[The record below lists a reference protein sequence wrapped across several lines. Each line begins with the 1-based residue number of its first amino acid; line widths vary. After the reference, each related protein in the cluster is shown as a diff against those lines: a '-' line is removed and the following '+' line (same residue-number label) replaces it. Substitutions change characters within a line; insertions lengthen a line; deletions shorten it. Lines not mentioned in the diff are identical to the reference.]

1 MGWVGGLVYRMS
13 SNGGTSGGATNH
25 GNERLEQRNISQ
37 EAVDKAIESAKETGQ
52 VMTKIGKYGTPQN
65 IYNGANGLTVVSKR
79 RVEMRVRLLQRGGDG
94 ELCIQ
99 VQESTLFCKQRI
111 LRVY

>member
-13 SNGGTSGGATNH
+13 SNGGTSGGGGGATNH

-37 EAVDKAIESAKETGQ
+37 EDVDKAIESAKETGQ

-65 IYNGANGLTVVSKR
+65 IYNGANGLTVV
-79 RVEMRVRLLQRGGDG
+79 VETAGRNAGKIITAWWRW
-94 ELCIQ
+94 
-99 VQESTLFCKQRI
+99 
-111 LRVY
+111 

>member
-1 MGWVGGLVYRMS
+1 MGWVGGLVSCMS
-13 SNGGTSGGATNH
+13 SNGGTSGGGGGATNH

-65 IYNGANGLTVVSKR
+65 IYNGANGLTVV
-79 RVEMRVRLLQRGGDG
+79 VETAGRNAGKIITAWWRW
-94 ELCIQ
+94 
-99 VQESTLFCKQRI
+99 
-111 LRVY
+111 